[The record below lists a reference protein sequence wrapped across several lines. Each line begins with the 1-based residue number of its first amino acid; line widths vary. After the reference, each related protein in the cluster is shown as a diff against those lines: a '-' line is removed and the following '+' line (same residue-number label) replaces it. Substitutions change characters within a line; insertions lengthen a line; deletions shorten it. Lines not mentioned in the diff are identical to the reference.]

1 MGWVSWKERKKER
14 KEGGRKEE
22 KEEKSSL
29 LGIPQL
35 QCVKQSLDFGHF
47 ESSVK
52 TILIDLSGNMEKPN
66 HSFCLEAT
74 PDGPDREYFLLIQ
87 MWLITAYL

>member
-1 MGWVSWKERKKER
+1 MEGKK
-14 KEGGRKEE
+14 KGKKGGREERRKGE

-35 QCVKQSLDFGHF
+35 ECVKQSLDFGHF

-87 MWLITAYL
+87 LWLITTYL

>member
-1 MGWVSWKERKKER
+1 MERKK
-14 KEGGRKEE
+14 KGKKGGREERRKGE

-35 QCVKQSLDFGHF
+35 ECVKQSLDFGHF